1 MLAAG
6 RTRRDVWPGPWVAR
20 SSITHSL
27 WVSSERLST
36 SPSTVWKN
44 AFCMRSC
51 GFGVRSLRLVP
62 CLVDREGPFV
72 PSPCPGKRFRPRISS
87 LPPLPQTHSCTL
99 PWGSPSQ
106 NGNILVGTGIPLGL
120 RVSSCLTLGN
130 EFSQETQVPT
140 RQEASLG
147 RIARGARRTALPCG
161 AQSRA

>member
-27 WVSSERLST
+27 WVSSQRLST

-51 GFGVRSLRLVP
+51 GFGVRSLCLVP
-62 CLVDREGPFV
+62 CLVDREDPFV

-87 LPPLPQTHSCTL
+87 LPRLPQTHSCTL

-106 NGNILVGTGIPLGL
+106 IGTAIPLGL
-120 RVSSCLTLGN
+120 RVGSCLTLGN
-130 EFSQETQVPT
+130 EFSQETQVLT

-147 RIARGARRTALPCG
+147 RVARGARRTALPCG
-161 AQSRA
+161 AQSWA